1 MKKKNI
7 YITLAIIG
15 AFLPFIN
22 LSVSAI
28 YGAIAFI
35 LLAGVQ
41 ISLLPSSGKWA
52 IMGGK
57 PTAKIEGKQKTVS
70 IAAIVMLTSVLFGFF
85 INLAWLRWSLS
96 NA

>member
-1 MKKKNI
+1 MKKNNI
-7 YITLAIIG
+7 YITLAAIG

-22 LSVSAI
+22 FTLSAI
-28 YGAIAFI
+28 YGAVGFI
-35 LLAGVQ
+35 LLASVQ

-57 PTAKIEGKQKTVS
+57 PIAKIEGKQKTVS
-70 IAAIVMLTSVLFGFF
+70 IAAVVMLTSVLFGFF
-85 INLAWLRWSLS
+85 INLAWLMWSLP